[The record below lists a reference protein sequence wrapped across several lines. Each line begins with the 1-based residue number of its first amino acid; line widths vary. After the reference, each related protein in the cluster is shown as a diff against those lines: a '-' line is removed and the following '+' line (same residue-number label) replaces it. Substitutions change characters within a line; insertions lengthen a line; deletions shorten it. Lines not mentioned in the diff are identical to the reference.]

1 MAAGAREL
9 VALALAGGFVSAHG
23 AAALQLELEP
33 GAAAALQLEP
43 GAAAALQLEP
53 GAAAA
58 LQLEPG
64 AAAALQL
71 EPGAAAALQL
81 EPGAAAALQLELEP
95 APGPGAEP
103 GGAHL
108 AFFGFAPEA
117 GVRLLVRAL
126 QLALAPAL
134 LHAALVSDARFEG
147 ILSGPRG
154 GARAQRVLALFK
166 MHIGVVE
173 LDAYMS
179 DGMAACL
186 RRIAGA
192 DGAAVGNLFQT
203 ASLRLFSDLRAHD
216 RAKEPAAPPALP
228 VTVALVFYRHGAQQD
243 WLLAP
248 PPGYEARYN
257 AFLHA
262 HSVLYTPSHVLHAAP
277 ALVVQLPRVRADAPP
292 PPPTPGRAAP

>member
-33 GAAAALQLEP
+33 GAAAALQFEP

-58 LQLEPG
+58 LQLEP
-64 AAAALQL
+64 AAAA
-71 EPGAAAALQL
+71 G
-81 EPGAAAALQLELEP
+81 LQLELEP

-192 DGAAVGNLFQT
+192 DGAAVGNLFET

-216 RAKEPAAPPALP
+216 RAKEPGAAPPALP

-262 HSVLYTPSHVLHAAP
+262 HSVLYTPSHVLHAVP
-277 ALVVQLPRVRADAPP
+277 ALVVQLPRVRADAAP